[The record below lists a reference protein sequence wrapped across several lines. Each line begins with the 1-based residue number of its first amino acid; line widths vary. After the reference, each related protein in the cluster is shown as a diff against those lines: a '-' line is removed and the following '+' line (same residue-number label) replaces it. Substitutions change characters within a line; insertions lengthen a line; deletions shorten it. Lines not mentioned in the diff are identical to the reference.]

1 VVAGRQADTAE
12 AVDLLERGTA
22 PRTGGAHDV
31 RDAARH
37 AGRGGV
43 LQADAL
49 AAVAQTVATALDVRR
64 SLEPHAASAP
74 RLVRRSEGID
84 AWLDTLAR
92 RLAAAVEPDGSDL
105 RDDASPQL
113 RSLRR
118 ELRDARIRTAERLR
132 ALASSAELREHLQ
145 EDFVTERAGRPVIAV
160 KASSRSRVPGIVHDT
175 SGSGQTLF
183 VEPFAIVELQN
194 RLRELVAAEREE
206 VERLLLELS
215 RGVGAAS
222 EDVVGAVEALAAIDL
237 AMACGSLSRRW
248 RGCPVEPSDDV
259 LLLAARHPLLDPA
272 TAVPID
278 LPLGSLRGVIVS
290 GPNTGGK
297 TVGLKTLGLCA
308 LLYQSGLRPPADRAR
323 LPVFDAVLA
332 DIGDE
337 QSIERSLS
345 TFSGHLQNLIRI
357 LGSATDRSLVLL
369 DEVAAGTDP
378 VEGGALAQATSARWW
393 SVGRSSS
400 PPPTTPS

>member
-1 VVAGRQADTAE
+1 VV
-12 AVDLLERGTA
+12 
-22 PRTGGAHDV
+22 
-31 RDAARH
+31 
-37 AGRGGV
+37 
-43 LQADAL
+43 
-49 AAVAQTVATALDVRR
+49 
-64 SLEPHAASAP
+64 
-74 RLVRRSEGID
+74 
-84 AWLDTLAR
+84 
-92 RLAAAVEPDGSDL
+92 
-105 RDDASPQL
+105 
-113 RSLRR
+113 
-118 ELRDARIRTAERLR
+118 
-132 ALASSAELREHLQ
+132 
-145 EDFVTERAGRPVIAV
+145 AV

-215 RGVGAAS
+215 RAVGAAS

-323 LPVFDAVLA
+323 LPVFDAVLP
-332 DIGDE
+332 
-337 QSIERSLS
+337 
-345 TFSGHLQNLIRI
+345 T
-357 LGSATDRSLVLL
+357 SATSSRSN
-369 DEVAAGTDP
+369 AACRRSP
-378 VEGGALAQATSARWW
+378 VISRT
-393 SVGRSSS
+393 
-400 PPPTTPS
+400 